1 MLHLPNLVEYMVCIF
16 LSGFAF
22 TNIHDKVEGGRY
34 LFNSSQTLRPVDWD
48 WDISRAITADSL
60 PLHRLAAGRK
70 PGTFGFQV
78 QVANQR
84 AIFNSCKL
92 CDLLIAW
99 HVTYWVFVDPQF
111 RKKNSIVSIPICA
124 EFIIISFII
133 IIVYF

>member
-22 TNIHDKVEGGRY
+22 TNILDKVEGGRY
-34 LFNSSQTLRPVDWD
+34 LFNSSQKLPPVDWD

-78 QVANQR
+78 QVANQQ